1 MDAVE
6 LVTTTRET
14 PGLQLSLSD
23 IVILLVHF
31 QAVQDAHG
39 ASDSGTDEHFWIL
52 SFEMEWAG
60 HVHNPSHSF
69 HRFVKGVWLEVQ
81 LALHTYPSPGAYL
94 LDVID
99 NNIIKGRTLAPEKFL

>member
-23 IVILLVHF
+23 IVILLVLF

-39 ASDSGTDEHFWIL
+39 TSDSGAYEHFWIL
-52 SFEMEWAG
+52 GFEMEWAG
-60 HVHNPSHSF
+60 HVHNASHSF

-81 LALHTYPSPGAYL
+81 LALHTWLSTRSIPSQCH
-94 LDVID
+94 
-99 NNIIKGRTLAPEKFL
+99 RQ